1 MNRIRWNHVYCKFVI
16 LLILLLVTYLLVSS
30 SKIHTQSSED
40 FINRFTSKKWIQML
54 LNHYEFYC
62 VECSNSRNRTSL
74 NEFNELEYKKLGSF
88 EAIPFDTVED
98 AWSPNNRLLAP
109 YIRSDQNTT
118 ILFPNFQVNLFS
130 RVH

>member
-16 LLILLLVTYLLVSS
+16 LLILILVTYLLLSS
-30 SKIHTQSSED
+30 SKIYTQSSED
-40 FINRFTSKKWIQML
+40 LINKFTSKKWIQML

-62 VECSNSRNRTSL
+62 VECNNSRIRTSL
-74 NEFNELEYKKLGSF
+74 NEFDELEYKKLSNF